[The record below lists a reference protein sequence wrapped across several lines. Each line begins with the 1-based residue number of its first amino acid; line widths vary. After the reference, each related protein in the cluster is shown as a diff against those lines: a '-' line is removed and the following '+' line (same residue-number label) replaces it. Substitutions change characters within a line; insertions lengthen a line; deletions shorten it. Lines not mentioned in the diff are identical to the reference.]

1 MGKSAD
7 SKLRLLYLMRYLL
20 RQTDEA
26 HPAGIADML
35 DELGRYG
42 ITANRKTVYDD
53 LESLRTFGLDLV
65 TAKSS
70 GTGYYIASR
79 DFELPELKLLVDSVQ
94 SSKFITQKKTLSLIR
109 KIEGLASVYE
119 GQFLQRQ
126 VYVHNRVKT
135 MNESVY
141 YNVDEISNAIARDRG
156 IRFRYF
162 DYAPDGSRA
171 YRHEG
176 GWYRVSPFALMWD
189 NENYYLLGWDEESGE
204 LRHYRVDKMER
215 IAAREEVRRGK
226 EAFAAV
232 DMAAYS
238 QQVFGMF
245 GGEAQPVRMRF
256 TQRLAGAVIDRFGRE
271 PILTPDGEEHFLLT
285 APVAVS
291 PQFYAWLLG
300 FGDEAEVLG
309 PSAVRQGLKD
319 YLDGIQKL
327 YK

>member
-1 MGKSAD
+1 
-7 SKLRLLYLMRYLL
+7 
-20 RQTDEA
+20 
-26 HPAGIADML
+26 
-35 DELGRYG
+35 
-42 ITANRKTVYDD
+42 
-53 LESLRTFGLDLV
+53 
-65 TAKSS
+65 
-70 GTGYYIASR
+70 
-79 DFELPELKLLVDSVQ
+79 
-94 SSKFITQKKTLSLIR
+94 
-109 KIEGLASVYE
+109 
-119 GQFLQRQ
+119 
-126 VYVHNRVKT
+126 
-135 MNESVY
+135 
-141 YNVDEISNAIARDRG
+141 
-156 IRFRYF
+156 
-162 DYAPDGSRA
+162 
-171 YRHEG
+171 
-176 GWYRVSPFALMWD
+176 MWD

-256 TQRLAGAVIDRFGRE
+256 TRRLAGAVIDRFGRE